1 MVLLQTN
8 PKSPG
13 FTRPRAAKAFATF
26 EQLRLPL
33 PLCCGRLQRNV
44 LVVMGNTMGLVYLRA
59 GQEGFFSRTTFMCLA
74 WDLSILYKANH
85 HFSSEFLETF
95 LNSSP

>member
-13 FTRPRAAKAFATF
+13 FTRPRAAKAFATL
-26 EQLRLPL
+26 EQLRL
-33 PLCCGRLQRNV
+33 PLCCGRLQRNA
-44 LVVMGNTMGLVYLRA
+44 LVVMGNTTGLVHLRP
-59 GQEGFFSRTTFMCLA
+59 GQEGFSSRQIFMCLA
-74 WDLSILYKANH
+74 WDLCILYKANH
-85 HFSSEFLETF
+85 RFSYEFLETF